1 MALPFDTLAQ
11 LRNHMIAAAPHLAA
25 IDGVPENEWRAVSG
39 GKMGKGAFGQAI
51 SDYYL
56 SNPIARASTL
66 MAELSANAKARNSAS
81 LAAE

>member
-1 MALPFDTLAQ
+1 LPFDTLTQ
-11 LRNHMIAAAPHLAA
+11 LRGHMTAAVPHLAA
-25 IDGVPENEWRAVSG
+25 IDMVPENPWRAVSSE
-39 GKMGKGAFGQAI
+39 KMGQGDFGQAI

-66 MAELSANAKARNSAS
+66 MAELSANAKARKSAP